1 MKFLPSLGTLFFVF
15 GGVQVIQAHLIEE
28 ADYQEMKRQ
37 AAAHLDAAPKAA
49 EPFLKFPESVLLDW
63 DEKYLYVGSDGMP
76 DHPMMVGITA
86 WQQQVPIPQSYF
98 GKNAWSIPLHPVPAK
113 EKMSAK
119 TNFFRGAIAVA
130 ANGIPIFNPIKN
142 DGRTD
147 TYLAG
152 ELDQYGG
159 HAGRADDYHY
169 HVAPWHLAERLGAAL
184 PLAYALDGYPIYGT
198 NEPDGSAVT
207 GLDSFHGHT
216 HGLGE
221 YHYHASKSYPYING
235 GFHGQVSVQG
245 GGVEPQPNA
254 APVREATYPLPGATI
269 TGFESN
275 PDQNKY
281 RVEYTQGGKKG
292 FVAYEISK
300 NRQVKFTLANPDGS
314 TRQQTGMQGR
324 QAKGGG
330 DRPPQRA
337 ESPPG
342 GERAPPRE
350 NDPNRKPWIENH
362 ISEMDSDRNGKLGL
376 EEMMAEV
383 KRVFAGYD
391 GNEDGK
397 ITEQEANER
406 GVHSAMAGFIRQH
419 FAEVDADHDGAIS
432 LKELKDTAT
441 KMWEKYAHGSDRSPQ
456 RPPPPSPQP

>member
-1 MKFLPSLGTLFFVF
+1 MKFLPSLGILVFVL
-15 GGVQVIQAHLIEE
+15 GQVQGVQAHLIEE
-28 ADYQEMKRQ
+28 ADYQAMKRQ
-37 AAAHLDAAPKAA
+37 ALAHKDAAPKTA
-49 EPFLKFPESVLLDW
+49 EPFLRFPESVLVDW

-76 DHPMMVGITA
+76 AHPMMVGITA
-86 WQQQVPIPQSYF
+86 WQQQVPLPQSYY
-98 GKNAWSIPLHPVPAK
+98 GKNAWSIPLHPVPAA
-113 EKMSAK
+113 EGVLAQ

-169 HVAPWHLAERLGAAL
+169 HVAPWHLAEKLGPNL
-184 PLAYALDGYPIYGT
+184 PLAYALDGYPIYGL
-198 NEPDGSAVT
+198 NEPDGSPAT

-216 HGLGE
+216 NATGE

-254 APVREATYPLPGATI
+254 TPVREATSPLPGAKI
-269 TGFESN
+269 TGFESS
-275 PDQNKY
+275 PEQNRY
-281 RVEYTQGGKKG
+281 RVEFVQGGRKG
-292 FVAYEISK
+292 SVAYQVFG
-300 NRQVKFTLANPDGS
+300 NRQVQFTFTNPDGT
-314 TRQQTGMQGR
+314 TREQTGVQGR
-324 QAKGGG
+324 QGKAAG
-330 DRPPQRA
+330 DRPPDGA
-337 ESPPG
+337 KG
-342 GERAPPRE
+342 NDKGERGPPRE

-362 ISEMDSDRNGKLGL
+362 LSEMDSDRNGKLSQ

-383 KRVFAGYD
+383 KKVFEGYD
-391 GNEDGK
+391 GNDDGK
-397 ITEQEANER
+397 ITEKEANER

-419 FAEVDADHDGAIS
+419 FAEVDADQDGAIS
-432 LKELKDTAT
+432 LQELKETAMR
-441 KMWEKYAHGSDRSPQ
+441 MWQKYAEGSDRGSK
-456 RPPPPSPQP
+456 RPPAPTHQP